1 MLRCKD
7 VVCAHGSFSV
17 GESRKG
23 LAMADEWK
31 DMYKKPKEHPVQDTG
46 PLLFYNDLV
55 IDHFTIPRNVGEL
68 EDPDGRAVVGD
79 PSCGDQ
85 MMVTIKIDN
94 NRIVE
99 IKFKSY
105 GCPGAIAT
113 SSMMT
118 ELAKGK
124 TIDEALTLTDDDVV
138 IALGGIPEKKKHC
151 SLMGVTGLQEA
162 LKDYLS
168 KSGVHPARDHE
179 KDISRS

>member
-1 MLRCKD
+1 M
-7 VVCAHGSFSV
+7 G
-17 GESRKG
+17 
-23 LAMADEWK
+23 DEWK
-31 DMYKKPKEHPVQDTG
+31 DLYKKQKEEPAQHSG

-55 IDHFTIPRNVGEL
+55 IDHFTNPRNVGDL
-68 EDPDGRAVVGD
+68 ENPDGKVVVGD

-85 MMVTIKIDN
+85 MMVSVRIIDN
-94 NRIVE
+94 RIAD

-124 TIDEALTLTDDDVV
+124 TIAEALTLTDDDVV

-162 LKDYLS
+162 LEDYLS
-168 KSGVHPARDHE
+168 KVRLQADKKHE
-179 KDISRS
+179 KSISGS

>member
-1 MLRCKD
+1 M
-7 VVCAHGSFSV
+7 G
-17 GESRKG
+17 
-23 LAMADEWK
+23 DEWK
-31 DMYKKPKEHPVQDTG
+31 DLYKQKEQPVQHSG
-46 PLLFYNDLV
+46 PLLYYNDLV
-55 IDHFTIPRNVGEL
+55 IDHFTNPRNVGEL
-68 EDPDGRAVVGD
+68 ENPDGRVVVGD

-85 MMVTIKIDN
+85 MMVSLKISD
-94 NRIVE
+94 NRIVD

-162 LKDYLS
+162 LEDYL
-168 KSGVHPARDHE
+168 KRLTIQLEQKHE
-179 KDISRS
+179 KSISRS